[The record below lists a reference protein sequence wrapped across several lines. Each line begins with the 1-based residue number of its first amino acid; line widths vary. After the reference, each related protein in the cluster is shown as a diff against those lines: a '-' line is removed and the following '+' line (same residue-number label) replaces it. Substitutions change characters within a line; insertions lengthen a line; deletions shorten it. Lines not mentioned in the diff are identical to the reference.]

1 MNILSAPA
9 AAKIAV
15 ALFAGA
21 VAMGGSLA
29 ASAAVNETIYEA
41 VSTTEETPIVVE
53 EGTDPDVEDGTDPV
67 VDDGTDP
74 VVDDGTDDGDV
85 AKVSGN
91 SAWGHC
97 NARSHGGLSE
107 HSTAGTAFDAAA
119 GGDVEAYCATITKKN
134 GKDKANVG
142 EVPEDGDDSVVGEDG
157 VDEDGD
163 DETEVADSTTTEKT
177 HGNSGNNGKGKG
189 KNR

>member
-21 VAMGGSLA
+21 IAMGGAVA
-29 ASAAVNETIYEA
+29 ASAAINETIYEV
-41 VSTTEETPIVVE
+41 VSATEETPIVDE
-53 EGTDPDVEDGTDPV
+53 EGTAPVVEEGTDPV

-74 VVDDGTDDGDV
+74 VVDDGDV

-97 NARSHGGLSE
+97 NARSHGGLSA

-119 GGDVEAYCATITKKN
+119 EGDVEAYCATITKKN

-163 DETEVADSTTTEKT
+163 DETEVADSTKAEKT
-177 HGNSGNNGKGKG
+177 NGNNGKGKG

>member
-1 MNILSAPA
+1 MG
-9 AAKIAV
+9 
-15 ALFAGA
+15 GA
-21 VAMGGSLA
+21 VA
-29 ASAAVNETIYEA
+29 ASAAINETIYEV
-41 VSTTEETPIVVE
+41 VSATEETPIVDE
-53 EGTDPDVEDGTDPV
+53 EGTAPVVEEGTDPV

-74 VVDDGTDDGDV
+74 VVDDGTDDGTDNGDV

-97 NARSHGGLSE
+97 NARSHGGLSA

-119 GGDVEAYCATITKKN
+119 EGDVEAYCATITKKN

-163 DETEVADSTTTEKT
+163 DETEVADSTKAEKT
-177 HGNSGNNGKGKG
+177 NGNSGNNGKGKG
-189 KNR
+189 KGKNR